1 MRLTTTWTNQPG
13 QRWIEMTSEQ
23 QAANDSKP
31 EDQALVAVGDPSL
44 TLARKKLAGSA
55 QCLNCGTELKGPF
68 CYYCGQPDRNFM
80 RFFPALLRDLMEDL
94 LDLDSRFMR
103 TIKPLMFK
111 PGRLTR
117 DYMDGRRFRYAPP
130 MRLYI
135 FSSIVFFLLA
145 AFLSSDAITINGVE
159 NNDSII
165 QISTENADEGL
176 EALGDVLKELPL
188 DAQKQAE
195 IEQIIAEEH
204 SEESDEPLFRSG
216 DISFNDEPW
225 DRETNPVNIRWLPD
239 WINDRINDEIEGSPQ
254 KAEQINENPNLIVD
268 KVFDILPATMFV
280 LLPVVALIFKFWY
293 LFAQRYYVEHL
304 IFSLHNHSFIFVSL
318 IVILL
323 ANVASSFW
331 SAHEY
336 TAAAT
341 GAGWLITIISI
352 WIPLYL
358 LISLRVVY
366 QQGWM
371 LTIGKFFAVGLS
383 YVTLLALVT
392 SGVAITSFV
401 LL

>member
-1 MRLTTTWTNQPG
+1 MN
-13 QRWIEMTSEQ
+13 SEQ
-23 QAANDSKP
+23 QAASDSKP
-31 EDQALVAVGDPSL
+31 EDQALVAVGEPSL
-44 TLARKKLAGSA
+44 TLAVKKLAGSA
-55 QCLNCGTELKGPF
+55 NCLNCGTELKGPF

-103 TIKPLMFK
+103 TIKPLLFK

-145 AFLSSDAITINGVE
+145 AFLSSDAITINGVA
-159 NNDSII
+159 NNDSIF
-165 QISTENADEGL
+165 QVSTENADEGL

-204 SEESDEPLFRSG
+204 SEESDEPLFKSG

-225 DRETNPVNIRWLPD
+225 DRETNPVDIKWLPD

-254 KAEQINENPNLIVD
+254 KAQQIDENPNLIVD

-293 LFAQRYYVEHL
+293 LFAKRYYVEHL

-318 IVILL
+318 IMLL
-323 ANVASSFW
+323 LTNVAGSYLNSHGYP
-331 SAHEY
+331 AVV
-336 TAAAT
+336 TAT
-341 GAGWLITIISI
+341 EWLVIAISV

-366 QQGWM
+366 QQGWW
-371 LTIGKFFAVGLS
+371 LTVGKFFVIGIS
-383 YVTLLALVT
+383 YVTLLSLVT
-392 SGVAITSFV
+392 SGVAIASFV

>member
-1 MRLTTTWTNQPG
+1 MN
-13 QRWIEMTSEQ
+13 SEQ
-23 QAANDSKP
+23 QTASDSKP

-165 QISTENADEGL
+165 QLSTENADEGL

-195 IEQIIAEEH
+195 IAQIIAEEH
-204 SEESDEPLFRSG
+204 SEESDGPLFRSG

-225 DRETNPVNIRWLPD
+225 DRETNPVNIRWLPN

-254 KAEQINENPNLIVD
+254 KAKQINENPNLIVD

-293 LFAQRYYVEHL
+293 LFAKRYYVEHL

-331 SAHEY
+331 SSHEY

-383 YVTLLALVT
+383 YVTLLVMVT
-392 SGVAITSFV
+392 TGVAIASFV

>member
-1 MRLTTTWTNQPG
+1 MN
-13 QRWIEMTSEQ
+13 SEQ
-23 QAANDSKP
+23 QAASDSKP
-31 EDQALVAVGDPSL
+31 ENQALVAVGDPSL
-44 TLARKKLAGSA
+44 TLAVKKLAGSA
-55 QCLNCGTELKGPF
+55 YCLNCGTELKGPF

-145 AFLSSDAITINGVE
+145 AFLSSDAITIGDVE
-159 NNDSII
+159 NNNGII
-165 QISTENADEGL
+165 HITTDAEEEQQMVED
-176 EALGDVLKELPL
+176 ALSNIPPD
-188 DAQKQAE
+188 
-195 IEQIIAEEH
+195 IREQINIDQAI
-204 SEESDEPLFRSG
+204 SEANKKEKKDDWFKSE

-225 DRETNPVNIRWLPD
+225 NRETNPVDIKWLPN

-254 KAEQINENPNLIVD
+254 KALQINENPNLLVD
-268 KVFDILPATMFV
+268 KVFEILPATMFV
-280 LLPVVALIFKFWY
+280 LLPVVALLFKFWY
-293 LFAQRYYVEHL
+293 LFAKRYYVEHL

-318 IVILL
+318 IVLLL
-323 ANVASSFW
+323 ANVAGSFLNL
-331 SAHEY
+331 HGY
-336 TAAAT
+336 PAAVT
-341 GAGWLITIISI
+341 GTEWLVIAISV

-366 QQGWM
+366 QQGWL
-371 LTIGKFFAVGLS
+371 LTLGKFFVIGIS
-383 YVTLLALVT
+383 YVTLLSLVT
-392 SGVAITSFV
+392 SGVAIASFV